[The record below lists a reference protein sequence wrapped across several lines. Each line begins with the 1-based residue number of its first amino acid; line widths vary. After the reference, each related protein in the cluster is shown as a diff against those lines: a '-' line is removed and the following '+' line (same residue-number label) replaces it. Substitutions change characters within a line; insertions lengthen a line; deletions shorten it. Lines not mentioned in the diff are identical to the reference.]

1 MLSISLDQCAREV
14 LETVPL
20 VMRTVRAEMRCHR
33 TADLSVP
40 QFRTL
45 NFLHRQAGASLSQ
58 VAEHIGLTLP
68 SISLLVDGLVER
80 KLILRNT
87 SAADRRRVT
96 LTLTAHGQSVLD
108 AAHGAAQAALAEKLA
123 ALSAKDRMIVAQ
135 AMQALHP
142 IFEPDLH
149 GEWTNRSNL

>member
-20 VMRTVRAEMRCHR
+20 VMRTVRAEMRRHR

-45 NFLHRQAGASLSQ
+45 NFLNRQAGASLSQ

-68 SISLLVDGLVER
+68 SVSLLVDGLVER

-87 SAADRRRVT
+87 SAADRRRIT
-96 LTLTAHGQSVLD
+96 LTLTARGQSVLE
-108 AAHGAAQAALAEKLA
+108 AAHGATQAALAEKLA
-123 ALSAKDRMIVAQ
+123 ALSAKDRVIVAQ
-135 AMQALHP
+135 AP
-142 IFEPDLH
+142 
-149 GEWTNRSNL
+149 

>member
-1 MLSISLDQCAREV
+1 MPSISLDECARQV

-20 VMRTVRAEMRCHR
+20 VMRTVRTEMRRHR
-33 TADLSVP
+33 AADLSVP

-45 NFLHRQAGASLSQ
+45 TFLNLQAGASLSQ

-68 SISLLVDGLVER
+68 SISLLVNGLVER

-87 SAADRRRVT
+87 HTTDRRRVT
-96 LTLTAHGQSVLD
+96 LTLTARGQSVLE
-108 AAHGAAQAALAEKLA
+108 AAHGATQTALAEKLA
-123 ALSAKDRMIVAQ
+123 ALSTQDRTSVVQ
-135 AMQALHP
+135 AMQALHS

-149 GEWTNRSNL
+149 GEGAQ

>member
-20 VMRTVRAEMRCHR
+20 VMRTVRAEMRRHR
-33 TADLSVP
+33 AADLSVP

-45 NFLHRQAGASLSQ
+45 TFLNRQAGASLSQ

-87 SAADRRRVT
+87 HAVDRRRVT
-96 LTLTAHGQSVLD
+96 LTLTARGRSVLEAAYD
-108 AAHGAAQAALAEKLA
+108 ATQTALAEKLST
-123 ALSAKDRMIVAQ
+123 LSTQDRSIVAQ
-135 AMQALHP
+135 AMLTLRP
-142 IFEPDLH
+142 LFEPDLLSEA
-149 GEWTNRSNL
+149 GQ

>member
-1 MLSISLDQCAREV
+1 MSSISLDECAREV

-20 VMRTVRAEMRCHR
+20 VMRTVRAEMRHHR
-33 TADLSVP
+33 AADLSVP

-45 NFLHRQAGASLSQ
+45 NFLHHQAGASLSQ

-68 SISLLVDGLVER
+68 SVSLLVDGLVER

-96 LTLTAHGQSVLD
+96 LTLTARGQSVLD
-108 AAHGAAQAALAEKLA
+108 AAHGATQAALAEKLA
-123 ALSAKDRMIVAQ
+123 ALSAQDRGIVVQ

-142 IFEPDLH
+142 LFEPDRH
-149 GEWTNRSNL
+149 SEIDR

>member
-1 MLSISLDQCAREV
+1 MSSISLDECARQV

-20 VMRTVRAEMRCHR
+20 VMRTVRAEMRRRR

-45 NFLHRQAGASLSQ
+45 NFLNRQAGASLSQ

-68 SISLLVDGLVER
+68 SMSLLVEGLVER

-87 SAADRRRVT
+87 HAADRRRVT
-96 LTLTAHGQSVLD
+96 LTLTARGQSVLE
-108 AAHGAAQAALAEKLA
+108 AAHGATQAALAEKLA
-123 ALSAKDRMIVAQ
+123 ALSAQDRTIIVQ
-135 AMQALHP
+135 AMQTLRS

-149 GEWTNRSNL
+149 GEADQ

>member
-1 MLSISLDQCAREV
+1 MSPILLNECTRQV

-20 VMRTVRAEMRCHR
+20 VMRTVRAEMRRHR
-33 TADLSVP
+33 AADLSVP

-45 NFLHRQAGASLSQ
+45 KFLNRQAGASLSQ

-68 SISLLVDGLVER
+68 SMSLLVDGLVER

-87 SAADRRRVT
+87 HDTDRRRVT
-96 LTLTAHGQSVLD
+96 LTLTARGQSVLE
-108 AAHGAAQAALAEKLA
+108 AAHGATQAALAEKLA
-123 ALSAKDRMIVAQ
+123 ALSAQDRTIVVQ
-135 AMQALHP
+135 AMRALRP

-149 GEWTNRSNL
+149 GEADR

>member
-1 MLSISLDQCAREV
+1 MLSISLDKCAREV

-20 VMRTVRAEMRCHR
+20 VMRTVRAEMRRHR

-58 VAEHIGLTLP
+58 VAEHVGLTLP
-68 SISLLVDGLVER
+68 SMSLLVDGLVER

-87 SAADRRRVT
+87 HAADRRRIT
-96 LTLTAHGQSVLD
+96 LTLTARGQSVLE
-108 AAHGAAQAALAEKLA
+108 AAHGATQAALAEKLA

-135 AMQALHP
+135 AMQALRP
-142 IFEPDLH
+142 LFEPDLH
-149 GEWTNRSNL
+149 GEADR

>member
-1 MLSISLDQCAREV
+1 MPSISPDECAREV

-20 VMRTVRAEMRCHR
+20 VMRIVRAEMRRHR
-33 TADLSVP
+33 AADLSVP

-45 NFLHRQAGASLSQ
+45 SFLNRQAGASLSQ

-87 SAADRRRVT
+87 HATDRRRVT
-96 LTLTAHGQSVLD
+96 LVLTARGQSVLEVAHD
-108 AAHGAAQAALAEKLA
+108 ATQAALAEKLA
-123 ALSAKDRMIVAQ
+123 ALSTQNRAPVVQ
-135 AMQALHP
+135 AMRALRS
-142 IFEPDLH
+142 IFEP
-149 GEWTNRSNL
+149 NLQSEKDARP

>member
-45 NFLHRQAGASLSQ
+45 NFLNRQAGASLSQ

-87 SAADRRRVT
+87 SAADRRRIT
-96 LTLTAHGQSVLD
+96 LTLTARGHSLLD
-108 AAHGAAQAALAEKLA
+108 AAHGATQAALAERLA
-123 ALSAKDRMIVAQ
+123 ALSAKDQMIVAQ

-142 IFEPDLH
+142 LFEPDLH
-149 GEWTNRSNL
+149 GETDR

>member
-20 VMRTVRAEMRCHR
+20 VMRTVRAEMRRHR

-45 NFLHRQAGASLSQ
+45 NFLNRQAGASLSQ

-68 SISLLVDGLVER
+68 SVSLLVDGLVER

-87 SAADRRRVT
+87 SAADRRRIT
-96 LTLTAHGQSVLD
+96 LTLTARGQSVLE
-108 AAHGAAQAALAEKLA
+108 AAHGATQAALAEKLA

-135 AMQALHP
+135 AMQALRP
-142 IFEPDLH
+142 LFEPNLH
-149 GEWTNRSNL
+149 GEADR

>member
-1 MLSISLDQCAREV
+1 MPSISLDACAREV

-20 VMRTVRAEMRCHR
+20 VMRTVRAEMRRHR

-45 NFLHRQAGASLSQ
+45 NFLNRQAGASLSQ

-68 SISLLVDGLVER
+68 SVSLLVDGLVER
-80 KLILRNT
+80 KLILRDT

-96 LTLTAHGQSVLD
+96 LTLTTRGQSVLD
-108 AAHGAAQAALAEKLA
+108 AAHGATQAALAQKLA
-123 ALSAKDRMIVAQ
+123 ALSVKDQVIVAQ
-135 AMQALHP
+135 AMQALRP
-142 IFEPDLH
+142 LFEPDLH
-149 GEWTNRSNL
+149 SDIDR

>member
-1 MLSISLDQCAREV
+1 MPSISLDQCAREV

-33 TADLSVP
+33 AADLSVP

-45 NFLHRQAGASLSQ
+45 TFLNRQAGASLSE

-68 SISLLVDGLVER
+68 SMSALVNGLVER

-87 SAADRRRVT
+87 HSVDRRRVT
-96 LTLTAHGQSVLD
+96 LTLTEHGRSVLE
-108 AAHGAAQAALAEKLA
+108 AAHGATQAALAEKLA
-123 ALSAKDRMIVAQ
+123 ALSTKDRTIVVQ
-135 AMQALHP
+135 AMQALRP

-149 GEWTNRSNL
+149 GEADR

>member
-20 VMRTVRAEMRCHR
+20 VMRTVRAEMRRHR

-45 NFLHRQAGASLSQ
+45 NYLNRQAGASLSQ
-58 VAEHIGLTLP
+58 VAEHVGLTLP
-68 SISLLVDGLVER
+68 STSLLVDGLVER

-87 SAADRRRVT
+87 HAADRRRIT
-96 LTLTAHGQSVLD
+96 LTLTARGQSVLE
-108 AAHGAAQAALAEKLA
+108 AAHGATQAALAEQLA

-135 AMQALHP
+135 AMQALRP
-142 IFEPDLH
+142 LFEPDLH
-149 GEWTNRSNL
+149 GEADR

>member
-20 VMRTVRAEMRCHR
+20 VMRTVRAEMRRHR

-45 NFLHRQAGASLSQ
+45 NFLNRQAGASLSQ

-68 SISLLVDGLVER
+68 SMSLLVEGLVER

-87 SAADRRRVT
+87 CAADRRRIT
-96 LTLTAHGQSVLD
+96 LTLTARGQSVLE
-108 AAHGAAQAALAEKLA
+108 AAHGATQAALAEKLA
-123 ALSAKDRMIVAQ
+123 ALSAKDQVIVVQ
-135 AMQALHP
+135 AMQALRP
-142 IFEPDLH
+142 FFEPDLH
-149 GEWTNRSNL
+149 GEADR